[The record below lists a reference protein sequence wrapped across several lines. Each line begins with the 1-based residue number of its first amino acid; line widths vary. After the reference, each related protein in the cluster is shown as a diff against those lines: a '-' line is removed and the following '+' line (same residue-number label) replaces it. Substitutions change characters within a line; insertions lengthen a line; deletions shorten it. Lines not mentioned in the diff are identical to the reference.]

1 MPYHEIWKRMDNNLC
16 VHKLVYGGLDMEYI
30 YIYGDNH
37 NMQCIKSFMDRS
49 TCYFIN
55 ENIGGRHSANQL

>member
-30 YIYGDNH
+30 Y
-37 NMQCIKSFMDRS
+37 METTT
-49 TCYFIN
+49 TCN
-55 ENIGGRHSANQL
+55 VLKVLWTDLHATS

>member
-30 YIYGDNH
+30 YIWRQPQHAMY
-37 NMQCIKSFMDRS
+37 
-49 TCYFIN
+49 
-55 ENIGGRHSANQL
+55 